1 MLRLENISKFYG
13 ELEIFR
19 RLNCEFEENKF
30 TVILGP
36 SGSGKTTLLNMISGL
51 DKEFSGRIHNLPG
64 EVSYVFQEDR
74 LLDWKN
80 IEGNLKFVVNN
91 MDTAFEE
98 RMENI
103 LKILGLKEKK
113 HTVVRSLS
121 GGERRR
127 VAIGRAFFFPS
138 KVILMDEA
146 LKGLDILLKQNII
159 KKILE
164 IFELEKKTI
173 ISVSHDVDE
182 ALLMADRVYVLSN
195 SPAKIVSRIDID
207 IEKSK
212 RELRNERLLKYETMI
227 YDALLSN
234 I

>member
-1 MLRLENISKFYG
+1 MLKLENISKFY
-13 ELEIFR
+13 ENFEIFR
-19 RLNCEFEENKF
+19 GLNCEFEEDKF

-36 SGSGKTTLLNMISGL
+36 SGSGKTTILNMISGL
-51 DKEFSGRIHNLPG
+51 DKKFSGSIQGLPG

-103 LKILGLKEKK
+103 LRIMGLNEKK
-113 HTVVRSLS
+113 HTAVRNLS

-127 VAIGRAFFFPS
+127 VAIGRAFFYPS

-146 LKGLDILLKQNII
+146 LKGLDILLKQNVI

-195 SPAKIVSRIDID
+195 PPTKIVNRIDIH

-212 RELRNERLLKYETMI
+212 RELRDKSLLKYETMI